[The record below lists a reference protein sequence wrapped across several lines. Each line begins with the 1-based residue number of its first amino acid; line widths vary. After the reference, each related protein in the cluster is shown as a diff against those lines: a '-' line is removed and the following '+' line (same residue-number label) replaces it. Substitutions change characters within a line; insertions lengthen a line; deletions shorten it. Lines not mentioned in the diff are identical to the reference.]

1 VYTAICGV
9 SARHFTPFLA
19 VQQAPGPQYLVSN
32 FTPSQVLAVVYYYPT
47 HRVSVAWIELA
58 VAVKSATLRLVL
70 RLNTYPP
77 WGQARDQLSFPTYF
91 YALANIAVGS
101 EISWGFPVRG
111 HLLDLCSCHE
121 VQEVVKVCSAL
132 LLWSHIRNASPSP

>member
-1 VYTAICGV
+1 MAC
-9 SARHFTPFLA
+9 TPPSFHPFPCNTTSPRPSVPCFQLYPLPSSSSR
-19 VQQAPGPQYLVSN
+19 VLLSN
-32 FTPSQVLAVVYYYPT
+32 PPPFRSLDRAGRRSQVGCSQASSSAQ
-47 HRVSVAWIELA
+47 RVSH
-58 VAVKSATLRLVL
+58 RL
-70 RLNTYPP
+70 P
-77 WGQARDQLSFPTYF
+77 WGQAHDQLSFPTYF